1 MPMKFLGEEN
11 EWLVLYAK
19 KLETKHYNYFGHR
32 HLPMVLNVLRKFG
45 IRKSWRLIAILL
57 MAF

>member
-1 MPMKFLGEEN
+1 MKFLGEEN
-11 EWLVLYAK
+11 VRLVLYAK
-19 KLETKHYNYFGHR
+19 RNRNQTLQLFDYR

-57 MAF
+57 TAF